1 MYLFEIWDIKYL
13 CKNEFYFLK
22 VEFFKKIKGILVY
35 IIIVFLNIRMCIYRE
50 IIIYVFIFR
59 SINKCNCC
67 NNGIWVFK

>member
-13 CKNEFYFLK
+13 CKNVFYFLK
-22 VEFFKKIKGILVY
+22 VKFEIRKGVLVY
-35 IIIVFLNIRMCIYRE
+35 SLIVFLNIRMCIYRE